1 VVKDQ
6 EDANTSKG
14 VQLHL
19 ENGAEWLPTNE
30 NSKYRH
36 IADDALCGLYYY
48 GCEDAFYAVIDC
60 PHAKALRMGMREIW
74 DLPTEERLR
83 NDGPEWFL
91 ALLDSCKED
100 VMANLVMI
108 MWRAW
113 SVCNKVMRAGE
124 VLSIDESFV
133 YLTRLGQELQ

>member
-1 VVKDQ
+1 MRTVSIDILLMMHCVNF
-6 EDANTSKG
+6 AIMG
-14 VQLHL
+14 VRMPSMQ
-19 ENGAEWLPTNE
+19 
-30 NSKYRH
+30 SS
-36 IADDALCGLYYY
+36 IAL
-48 GCEDAFYAVIDC
+48 
-60 PHAKALRMGMREIW
+60 M
-74 DLPTEERLR
+74 EERLR

-113 SVCNKVMRAGE
+113 PVCNKVTRAGE